1 MSTERDLDGV
11 GGVLFSAEDKKANE
25 KEEHKENA
33 EGGSE
38 GLVACAGKLVL
49 DDFADCRVGTAA
61 HECGDSVHGDGGN
74 KYEESASGD
83 AGSGKRDNDARERAE
98 RACPEVVG
106 GFDEGV
112 IEFFNAGVNGE
123 NHEREIVVDEAE
135 DDGEGGV
142 HHRKRGGQNVRG

>member
-1 MSTERDLDGV
+1 MERGLDGV

-33 EGGSE
+33 ECGSE
-38 GLVACAGKLVL
+38 GLVACSGKLVL
-49 DDFADCRVGTAA
+49 DNFANRRVGTAT
-61 HECGDSVHGDGGN
+61 HECGDGVHGDGGN

-83 AGSGKRDNDARERAE
+83 AGSGERDDDARECAE

-106 GFDEGV
+106 GFDQGV
-112 IEFFNAGVNGE
+112 IEFFNAGVDRE

-135 DDGEGGV
+135 DDSEGGV

>member
-1 MSTERDLDGV
+1 M
-11 GGVLFSAEDKKANE
+11 GGGLFSTEDKKGDQE
-25 KEEHKENA
+25 EEHEKDA

-38 GLVACAGKLVL
+38 GLVACAGELIL
-49 DDFADCRVGTAA
+49 DDLADGRVGATA
-61 HECGDSVHGDGGN
+61 HKGGDSVHGDGGN

-83 AGSGKRDNDARERAE
+83 AGSGERDNDARERAE

-112 IEFFNAGVNGE
+112 IEFFNAGVDGE

-142 HHRKRGGQNVRG
+142 HHGQGGGQNV